1 MVIFTA
7 GSLCVPPYLAPD
19 GKDSQM
25 KIYYTFN
32 NGENSEVEVNE
43 EIGAVILESR
53 RKEENMERNRRRRC
67 YSLDDVDFEGDDF
80 ADERTP
86 ESLFMEQLD
95 NEHIKET
102 LDKLSETQR
111 RRLLMYAEGMS
122 IEDIARVEEVYHTSI
137 SRSIEAAR
145 KIFLKNF

>member
-1 MVIFTA
+1 
-7 GSLCVPPYLAPD
+7 
-19 GKDSQM
+19 M
-25 KIYYTFN
+25 KINYTFN

-43 EIGAVILESR
+43 ELGAVILESR

-122 IEDIARVEEVYHTSI
+122 IEEIARVEGVYHTSI

>member
-1 MVIFTA
+1 
-7 GSLCVPPYLAPD
+7 
-19 GKDSQM
+19 M
-25 KIYYTFN
+25 KIKYTFD

-80 ADERTP
+80 AYDRTP

-102 LDKLSETQR
+102 LDKLSDLHR
-111 RRLLMYAEGMS
+111 RRLLMLAQGLTIREIAKIEGVTVRAVFDS
-122 IEDIARVEEVYHTSI
+122 IEKAK
-137 SRSIEAAR
+137 EAFK
-145 KIFLKNF
+145 KIY

>member
-1 MVIFTA
+1 
-7 GSLCVPPYLAPD
+7 
-19 GKDSQM
+19 M
-25 KIYYTFN
+25 KIKYTFD

-80 ADERTP
+80 ADDRTP
-86 ESLFMEQLD
+86 ESLFMEQRD

-102 LDKLSETQR
+102 LDKLSDLHR
-111 RRLLMYAEGMS
+111 RRLLMLAQGLTIREIAKIEGVTVRAVFDS
-122 IEDIARVEEVYHTSI
+122 IEKAK
-137 SRSIEAAR
+137 EAFK
-145 KIFLKNF
+145 KIY

>member
-1 MVIFTA
+1 
-7 GSLCVPPYLAPD
+7 
-19 GKDSQM
+19 M
-25 KIYYTFN
+25 KINYTFN

-122 IEDIARVEEVYHTSI
+122 IEDIARVEGVYHTSI

>member
-1 MVIFTA
+1 
-7 GSLCVPPYLAPD
+7 
-19 GKDSQM
+19 M

-32 NGENSEVEVNE
+32 NGENSEIEVNE
-43 EIGAVILESR
+43 EIGEVILESR

-122 IEDIARVEEVYHTSI
+122 IEEIARVEGVYHTSI

>member
-1 MVIFTA
+1 
-7 GSLCVPPYLAPD
+7 
-19 GKDSQM
+19 M

-122 IEDIARVEEVYHTSI
+122 IEEIARVEGVYHTSI

>member
-1 MVIFTA
+1 
-7 GSLCVPPYLAPD
+7 
-19 GKDSQM
+19 M
-25 KIYYTFN
+25 KINYTFN

-43 EIGAVILESR
+43 ELGAVILESR

-122 IEDIARVEEVYHTSI
+122 IEDIARVEGVYHTSI

>member
-1 MVIFTA
+1 
-7 GSLCVPPYLAPD
+7 
-19 GKDSQM
+19 M
-25 KIYYTFN
+25 KINYTFN

-67 YSLDDVDFEGDDF
+67 YSLDDVDFEGEDF
-80 ADERTP
+80 ADDRTP
-86 ESLFMEQLD
+86 ESLLIEQID

-111 RRLLMYAEGMS
+111 RRLLMLASGMS
-122 IEDIARVEEVYHTSI
+122 ISDIARQENRDFRTVYDSL
-137 SRSIEAAR
+137 EAAKR
-145 KIFLKNF
+145 KFQKNF

>member
-1 MVIFTA
+1 
-7 GSLCVPPYLAPD
+7 
-19 GKDSQM
+19 M
-25 KIYYTFN
+25 KINYTFN

-67 YSLDDVDFEGDDF
+67 YSLDDIDFEGDDF
-80 ADERTP
+80 ADDRTP

-122 IEDIARVEEVYHTSI
+122 IEDIARVEGVYHTSI

-145 KIFLKNF
+145 KIFLINF

>member
-1 MVIFTA
+1 
-7 GSLCVPPYLAPD
+7 
-19 GKDSQM
+19 M

-43 EIGAVILESR
+43 EIGEVILESR

-80 ADERTP
+80 ADDRTP

-102 LDKLSETQR
+102 LDKLSDLHR
-111 RRLLMYAEGMS
+111 RRLLMLAQGLTIREIAKIEGVTVRAVFDS
-122 IEDIARVEEVYHTSI
+122 IEKAK
-137 SRSIEAAR
+137 EA
-145 KIFLKNF
+145 FKNIY

>member
-1 MVIFTA
+1 
-7 GSLCVPPYLAPD
+7 
-19 GKDSQM
+19 M
-25 KIYYTFN
+25 KIKYTFD

-67 YSLDDVDFEGDDF
+67 YSLDDVDFEGEDF
-80 ADERTP
+80 ADDRTP
-86 ESLFMEQLD
+86 ESLLIEQID

-111 RRLLMYAEGMS
+111 RRLLMLASGMS
-122 IEDIARVEEVYHTSI
+122 ISDIARQENRDFRTVYDSL
-137 SRSIEAAR
+137 EAAKR
-145 KIFLKNF
+145 KFQKNF

>member
-1 MVIFTA
+1 
-7 GSLCVPPYLAPD
+7 
-19 GKDSQM
+19 M
-25 KIYYTFN
+25 KINYTFN

-43 EIGAVILESR
+43 EIGAVILETR

-80 ADERTP
+80 ADDRTP

-102 LDKLSETQR
+102 LDKLSDLHR
-111 RRLLMYAEGMS
+111 RRLLMLAQGLTIREIAKIEGVTVRAVFDS
-122 IEDIARVEEVYHTSI
+122 IEKAK
-137 SRSIEAAR
+137 EAFK
-145 KIFLKNF
+145 KIY

>member
-1 MVIFTA
+1 
-7 GSLCVPPYLAPD
+7 
-19 GKDSQM
+19 M
-25 KIYYTFN
+25 KINYTFN

-67 YSLDDVDFEGDDF
+67 YSLDDVDFEGEDF
-80 ADERTP
+80 ADDRTP
-86 ESLFMEQLD
+86 ESLLIEQLD

>member
-1 MVIFTA
+1 
-7 GSLCVPPYLAPD
+7 
-19 GKDSQM
+19 M
-25 KIYYTFN
+25 KIKYTFD

-80 ADERTP
+80 ADDRTP

-95 NEHIKET
+95 NEHSKET
-102 LDKLSETQR
+102 LDKLSDLHR
-111 RRLLMYAEGMS
+111 RRLLMLAQGLTIREIAKIEGVTVRAVFDS
-122 IEDIARVEEVYHTSI
+122 IEKAK
-137 SRSIEAAR
+137 EAFK
-145 KIFLKNF
+145 KIY

>member
-1 MVIFTA
+1 
-7 GSLCVPPYLAPD
+7 
-19 GKDSQM
+19 M
-25 KIYYTFN
+25 KINYTFN

-67 YSLDDVDFEGDDF
+67 YSLDDVDFEGEDLADD
-80 ADERTP
+80 RTP

-111 RRLLMYAEGMS
+111 RRLLMLASGMS
-122 IEDIARVEEVYHTSI
+122 IREIARAEGVEFGPVY
-137 SRSIEAAR
+137 RSIEAA
-145 KIFLKNF
+145 KKTFLKNF

>member
-1 MVIFTA
+1 
-7 GSLCVPPYLAPD
+7 
-19 GKDSQM
+19 M
-25 KIYYTFN
+25 KINYTFN

-67 YSLDDVDFEGDDF
+67 YSLDDVDFEGEDF
-80 ADERTP
+80 ADDRTP
-86 ESLFMEQLD
+86 ESLLIEQID

-111 RRLLMYAEGMS
+111 RRLLMLASGMYIS
-122 IEDIARVEEVYHTSI
+122 DIARQENRDFRTVYDSL
-137 SRSIEAAR
+137 EAAKR
-145 KIFLKNF
+145 KFQKNF

>member
-1 MVIFTA
+1 
-7 GSLCVPPYLAPD
+7 
-19 GKDSQM
+19 M
-25 KIYYTFN
+25 KIKYTFG

-80 ADERTP
+80 ADDRTP

-102 LDKLSETQR
+102 LDKLSDLHR
-111 RRLLMYAEGMS
+111 RRLLMLAQGLTIREIAKIEGVTVRAVFDS
-122 IEDIARVEEVYHTSI
+122 IEKAK
-137 SRSIEAAR
+137 EAFK
-145 KIFLKNF
+145 KIY

>member
-1 MVIFTA
+1 
-7 GSLCVPPYLAPD
+7 
-19 GKDSQM
+19 M
-25 KIYYTFN
+25 KINYTFN

-43 EIGAVILESR
+43 ESGAVILESR

-122 IEDIARVEEVYHTSI
+122 IEDIARVEGVYHTSI

>member
-1 MVIFTA
+1 
-7 GSLCVPPYLAPD
+7 
-19 GKDSQM
+19 M
-25 KIYYTFN
+25 KINYTFN

-67 YSLDDVDFEGDDF
+67 YSLDDVDFEGEDF
-80 ADERTP
+80 ADDRTP
-86 ESLFMEQLD
+86 ESLFMEQVD

-111 RRLLMYAEGMS
+111 RRLLMLASGMS
-122 IEDIARVEEVYHTSI
+122 IREIARAEGVEFGPVY
-137 SRSIEAAR
+137 RSIEAA
-145 KIFLKNF
+145 KKTFLKNF